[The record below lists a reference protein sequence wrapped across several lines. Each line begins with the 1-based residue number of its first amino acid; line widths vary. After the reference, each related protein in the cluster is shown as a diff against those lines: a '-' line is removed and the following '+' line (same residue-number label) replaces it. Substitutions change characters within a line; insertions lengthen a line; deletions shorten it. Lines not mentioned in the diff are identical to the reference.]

1 MATPSLRPLS
11 LGEILDAGIKVV
23 TRHWKPLA
31 LCVVIPVLPLAILQ
45 VLILSSVDSEALE
58 LLPESDTAT
67 VDDFT
72 TDVWV
77 TLLTTYGFGL
87 ITFVVVNTVCFKAVA
102 DAWLGAEPNAGRSL
116 RFGGKM
122 AGKIILLTLVWL
134 PVMALASIPCGIP
147 AIWLGTVW
155 SLSLA
160 AVMFERAGPFKALGR
175 SYGLIQNRFWATLL
189 LILVS
194 FLLVGI
200 LGGIVSTIPS
210 VFAEVLASENELAL
224 AVANVVGT
232 TLGNVITYPYS
243 AAVLTILYFD
253 QRVRKEGFDVQMLAE
268 GLGQSFDPNAPIPAP
283 LQPGPYAP
291 PPQTWQP
298 QGGQYGGGWNAPSYQ
313 DAPLRW
319 GPGAQV
325 PPDNRPPEA
334 SPWMRPAPGGPDGPP
349 PGGPPAGPSRWAP
362 PTAPSG
368 PPPTAAAGPPPTG
381 PGGSQPAG
389 TGGPLWGRPDE
400 KAPDTRDDEA
410 RWGRPSEDAAQ
421 SRADEARWGRPSE
434 GAPATPDEEARWGR
448 PPATPGGGLTSG
460 SPLGDEAAPTD
471 PLAPAEAPA
480 DPLPPEEE
488 PPAWE
493 SRWGAS
499 SPFGESPW
507 EDEQDKK
514 DKDRADWQPPEEPR
528 GPGGL

>member
-11 LGEILDAGIKVV
+11 LGEILDAGIKVC

-31 LCVVIPVLPLAILQ
+31 LCVLIPVLPLAILQ

-67 VDDFT
+67 ADDFT
-72 TDVWV
+72 SDVWV

-116 RFGGKM
+116 RFGAKLGP
-122 AGKIILLTLVWL
+122 KIILLTLVWL

-147 AIWLGTVW
+147 AVWLGTVW

-160 AVMFERAGPFKALGR
+160 AVMFERAGPFNALGR

-200 LGGIVSTIPS
+200 LGGIVSAIPS
-210 VFAEVLASENELAL
+210 VFVEILASENELAL
-224 AVANVVGT
+224 AVSNVVGT

-253 QRVRKEGFDVQMLAE
+253 QRVRKEGFDVQMLAQ
-268 GLGQSFDPNAPIPAP
+268 GLGEQFDPNAPIPAP

-298 QGGQYGGGWNAPSYQ
+298 QGPQYGGGWNAPSHQ
-313 DAPLRW
+313 SAPLRW
-319 GPGAQV
+319 GPAAPPQA
-325 PPDNRPPEA
+325 PPDTRPPEE
-334 SPWMRPAPGGPDGPP
+334 SPWMRPTPGPGPGGPPERSPWARPVEPGASDESPWAPPSGPP
-349 PGGPPAGPSRWAP
+349 TGEPGTPPAGPSESP
-362 PTAPSG
+362 G
-368 PPPTAAAGPPPTG
+368 AA
-381 PGGSQPAG
+381 
-389 TGGPLWGRPDE
+389 E
-400 KAPDTRDDEA
+400 EA
-410 RWGRPSEDAAQ
+410 RWGRPS
-421 SRADEARWGRPSE
+421 G
-434 GAPATPDEEARWGR
+434 
-448 PPATPGGGLTSG
+448 PP
-460 SPLGDEAAPTD
+460 
-471 PLAPAEAPA
+471 
-480 DPLPPEEE
+480 
-488 PPAWE
+488 
-493 SRWGAS
+493 
-499 SPFGESPW
+499 
-507 EDEQDKK
+507 
-514 DKDRADWQPPEEPR
+514 
-528 GPGGL
+528 